1 LPTIRGIEVMPC
13 RQITMSLDE
22 HKRIALESFRIIESG
37 DAASADLIIAPG
49 FVNREAED
57 DPEQADRSARG
68 PGGFLATSHW
78 LRTAFTELR
87 FERFETLAE
96 DERVAVL
103 ATMTGR
109 HTGEFQGIPP
119 TNKRF
124 QQRQVHFFRLRAGQI
139 VEHLAQ
145 RDDLGLLLQLG
156 WCSRHEG

>member
-1 LPTIRGIEVMPC
+1 
-13 RQITMSLDE
+13 MSVDE
-22 HKRIALESFRIIESG
+22 NKRIPLESFRIIESG
-37 DAASADLIIAPG
+37 DAASADLIVAND

-57 DPEQADRSARG
+57 APEQADRNLRG
-68 PGGFLATSHW
+68 PKGFLATSHW
-78 LRTAFTELR
+78 LRAAFAELR

-109 HTGEFQGIPP
+109 HTGAFQGILP

-124 QQRQVHFFRLRAGQI
+124 QQRQIHFFRLRAGQI

-156 WCSRHEG
+156 WRPHHEG